1 MRVNQ
6 LMTRMVQTCA
16 ANDDL
21 NKAADIMWSNDCG
34 CVPVVDAEHH
44 VVGMITDRDVAMAAY
59 TQGKPLASI
68 PIHVAMARDVKWCK
82 QDEDI
87 AIAEGVMRANQIRRV
102 PVVDDDGVLVGMLS
116 LNDLARAAAEP
127 QRVGSRFVEDL
138 TRTIA
143 AVCRP
148 RENVAADPS
157 SATATQRDADTRV
170 AAQLH

>member
-34 CVPVVDAEHH
+34 CVPVVDGDNH

-82 QDEDI
+82 EDEDI
-87 AIAEGVMRANQIRRV
+87 VIAEGVMRANQIRRV
-102 PVVDDDGVLVGMLS
+102 PVVDDDGHLVGMLS

-138 TRTIA
+138 ARTIA
-143 AVCRP
+143 AVSRP
-148 RENVAADPS
+148 RENVGADPS
-157 SATATQRDADTRV
+157 SATATQREVDTRV
-170 AAQLH
+170 SPQLH

>member
-34 CVPVVDAEHH
+34 CVPVVDGENH

-59 TQGKPLASI
+59 TQGRPLASI
-68 PIHVAMARDVKWCK
+68 PIEVAMAHDVKWCK
-82 QDEDI
+82 EDEDI
-87 AIAEGVMRANQIRRV
+87 AVAEGVMRANQIRRV
-102 PVVDDDGVLVGMLS
+102 PVVDDDGHLVGMLS

-127 QRVGSRFVEDL
+127 QKVGTRFVEDL

-148 RENVAADPS
+148 RANAPAGPS
-157 SATATQRDADTRV
+157 SAPAKQPDADSRV
-170 AAQLH
+170 APQLH